1 MDADIFI
8 VYIEANDIFKD
19 IAENF
24 ETRLQTSNY
33 EIDRTLPK
41 ERKKK
46 NKKVIGLMKN
56 KLSGK
61 IMPKFLGWRPKAYS
75 YLIDDIKKTLKRESS
90 KEKLNFK
97 IIKMFR
103 SNSTW

>member
-33 EIDRTLPK
+33 EIDRPLPK

-46 NKKVIGLMKN
+46 NRKVIGLMKN

-61 IMPKFLGWRPKAYS
+61 IMPKFLG
-75 YLIDDIKKTLKRESS
+75 
-90 KEKLNFK
+90 
-97 IIKMFR
+97 
-103 SNSTW
+103 

>member
-33 EIDRTLPK
+33 EIDRPLPK
-41 ERKKK
+41 ERKK
-46 NKKVIGLMKN
+46 
-56 KLSGK
+56 
-61 IMPKFLGWRPKAYS
+61 R
-75 YLIDDIKKTLKRESS
+75 KTRK
-90 KEKLNFK
+90 
-97 IIKMFR
+97 
-103 SNSTW
+103 

>member
-8 VYIEANDIFKD
+8 VYIEASDIFKD

-33 EIDRTLPK
+33 EIDRTLSK

-46 NKKVIGLMKN
+46 KQ
-56 KLSGK
+56 
-61 IMPKFLGWRPKAYS
+61 
-75 YLIDDIKKTLKRESS
+75 ESNWIN
-90 KEKLNFK
+90 EK
-97 IIKMFR
+97 
-103 SNSTW
+103 